1 MITYGL
7 KVNLQ
12 SYIAHPYWP
21 EREAVINITKESGMQ
36 RARSDANRRKALE
49 EYLRSKEMTLADW
62 DRLNELANRQ
72 FYTNGDS
79 SSIVVPRRHVISM
92 LVATCNTAR
101 AAFRPCPPEQ
111 ARIALRVSEWKTNM
125 RVEDAHSWERFAVV
139 SSGTGAKLSNQRGY
153 RQNLFIGAEPPDDVE
168 PTAPVIA
175 TGTITID
182 DQMVKP
188 EVLRNALEW
197 AGVFV
202 GIGASRKMG
211 WGRWKLEEF
220 SATT

>member
-1 MITYGL
+1 MITCDL
-7 KVNLQ
+7 KIDLQ

-21 EREAVINITKESGMQ
+21 EREMVINITKESGMQ

-62 DRLNELANRQ
+62 DALNVLADRP
-72 FYTNGDS
+72 FYTNGDGS
-79 SSIVVPRRHVISM
+79 TIVVPKRHVISM
-92 LVATCNTAR
+92 LVSTCTMAR
-101 AAFRPCPPEQ
+101 AAFRPCPPDV
-111 ARIALRVSEWKTNM
+111 ARIALRASEWKTN
-125 RVEDAHSWERFAVV
+125 VLVADAHAWERFAVV

-153 RQNLFIGAEPPDDVE
+153 RKNLFVGAEPPEGE
-168 PTAPVIA
+168 PTIPVVA
-175 TGTITID
+175 TGTIEID

-188 EVLRNALEW
+188 DVLRNALTW

-211 WGRWKLEEF
+211 WGRWKVVEF
-220 SATT
+220 SI